1 MTGKTL
7 AACNT
12 NDFKIAV
19 SLKYLSNFWRPLEM
33 ILINCEV
40 NLILTWSQNCVIF
53 SASGETNICNN
64 VYKIL
69 CPNRNFI
76 NSR

>member
-19 SLKYLSNFWRPLEM
+19 SLKILKQFLETSW
-33 ILINCEV
+33 NDF
-40 NLILTWSQNCVIF
+40 N
-53 SASGETNICNN
+53 
-64 VYKIL
+64 
-69 CPNRNFI
+69 
-76 NSR
+76 